1 MIEEEEYIFEL
12 EDKTP
17 ITKPQQE
24 TEQEYIFELPQQEEI
39 TAEEEESICV
49 INECDSKC
57 NTQNEYFTIENLFSE
72 LTDDYKRAIARTN
85 LGIADSLNLT
95 WGNISGNLINQ
106 VDLYNFVKD
115 SIKQSNQDLI
125 DSLNLNLG
133 DWAKGI
139 LDKLNL
145 KADIYSPHFTGEP
158 TTTLASLLDNSD
170 RIASTKWVNAVIS
183 ELLTGNEVKIEI
195 NPQYIYYGD
204 NPQDITVTWQYF
216 QDVTSQSINGITL
229 GANVRTYTFTN
240 ISEAFRI
247 TLRYTNASG
256 TYTKSKVVEIKFPI
270 YYGTDNRQMQKTG
283 ESKFSI
289 NAEDN
294 QFIYILLP
302 SDDYIAVNNI
312 IGGFTLLQTQ
322 IINSCQYYLYR
333 SVNTNL
339 GLCNID
345 IIKQY

>member
-24 TEQEYIFELPQQEEI
+24 TEQEYIFELPQKEELPEQEEE
-39 TAEEEESICV
+39 TICV
-49 INECDSKC
+49 INECDQKC

-72 LTDDYKRAIARTN
+72 LNDDYKRAIARTN
-85 LGIADSLNLT
+85 LGIADNLNLI
-95 WGNISGNLINQ
+95 WGNIGGNLINQ

-115 SIKQSNQDLI
+115 SVKQGNQEII
-125 DSLNLNLG
+125 DSLNLNLS
-133 DWAKGI
+133 DWAKNI
-139 LDKLNL
+139 TDQLNL
-145 KADIYSPHFTGEP
+145 KANIYSPNFTGEP

-170 RIASTKWVNAVIS
+170 RIASTKWVNTVIS
-183 ELLTGNEVKIEI
+183 EFLTGNEVKIEI

-216 QDVTSQSINGITL
+216 QDITSQSINGIDL
-229 GANVRTYTFTN
+229 DPNIRTYTFTN
-240 ISEAFRI
+240 ISEPFVI
-247 TLRYTNASG
+247 TLTYKIG
-256 TYTKSKVVEIKFPI
+256 DKTYTKSKSLEIKFPI
-270 YYGTDNRQMQKTG
+270 YYGTDNLSMQKTA
-283 ESKFSI
+283 ETKFSI
-289 NAEDN
+289 NALED
-294 QFIYILLP
+294 QYIFILLP

-322 IINSCQYYLYR
+322 FINNCQYYLYR